1 MEASKQPVKL
11 VKVTRVL
18 GRTGSRGGVTQVRVE
33 FMDDQTRSIIRNV
46 KGPVREDDILCLLE
60 LNSPISQISG
70 SPAMGA
76 ISKPPK
82 GHFHVLYFASAS
94 SFTSKEFEAF
104 PAPLPLR
111 KLFDALEEKHNGI
124 KDKILSSCLVT
135 VNLNYVDLPEP
146 DDESSQAVINEGDE
160 VAIIPPV
167 SSG

>member
-1 MEASKQPVKL
+1 MDASKQPVKL

-60 LNSPISQISG
+60 SEQFSRHLTSTMSSVP
-70 SPAMGA
+70 
-76 ISKPPK
+76 KPPA
-82 GHFHVLYFASAS
+82 GHFNVLYFASAS
-94 SFTSKEFEAF
+94 SFTGKDYEALR
-104 PAPLPLR
+104 ATMPLK
-111 KLFDALEEKHNGI
+111 KLFAELESKYPGM
-124 KDKILSSCLVT
+124 KAKILDSCLVT
-135 VNLNYVDLPEP
+135 VNLDYVDSPSEEGAS
-146 DDESSQAVINEGDE
+146 DTVIQEADE